1 MTYIY
6 PKKENFMIQT
16 HRKGEWF
23 EIIIPE
29 KWKSLTVEELFRTV
43 WHAPKK
49 QIHSLRMEKRV
60 KINGQVAIW
69 TAPLKI
75 KDRLEIQFFIGE
87 KLNVQP
93 TFYDLSILY
102 EDDHLLV
109 VNKPANMDTHPN
121 SPAQFDTLA
130 NAVAFHLQAKG
141 EYCQIKHIHRLDKD
155 TTGAVLFAKHPFIGS
170 ILDQL
175 LEKREIKRT
184 YLAIVHGTLPTKKGT
199 IKEPIGRDRH
209 HATRRRVSPGGQIA
223 VTHYEVIN
231 TNQRKNIS
239 IVKCSLET
247 GRTHQI
253 RVHFSHIGHPL
264 AGDQLYGGNP
274 IFPRQ
279 ALHAVKLELIHPFTE
294 EIIQCYAPF
303 LDKKE
308 IFTGIDPYQI

>member
-1 MTYIY
+1 
-6 PKKENFMIQT
+6 MIQT
-16 HRKGEWF
+16 NRKGEWF
-23 EIIIPE
+23 EIIVPE
-29 KWKSLTVEELFRTV
+29 KWINLSLEDLFRTV
-43 WHAPKK
+43 WLAPKK
-49 QIHSLRMEKRV
+49 QTHSLRMEKRV
-60 KINGQVAIW
+60 KVNNQLANW

-75 KDRLEIQFFIGE
+75 EDRLEIQFFTME
-87 KLNVQP
+87 ELNVEP

-121 SPAQFDTLA
+121 LPNQTDTLA

-141 EYCQIKHIHRLDKD
+141 EYRQVKHIHRLDKD
-155 TTGAVLFAKHPFIGS
+155 TTGAVLFSKHPFIGS
-170 ILDQL
+170 LLDQL

-184 YLAIVHGTLPTKKGT
+184 YVAIVHGILPTRKGT

-209 HATRRRVSPGGQIA
+209 HATRRRVSPGGQPAI
-223 VTHYEVIN
+223 THYEVID
-231 TNQRKNIS
+231 TDHRKNIS

-279 ALHAVKLELIHPFTE
+279 ALHAAKLELIHPFTE
-294 EIIQCYAPF
+294 EIIQCHAPF
-303 LDKKE
+303 LDKKK
-308 IFTGIDPYQI
+308 IFTGIDPYR

>member
-1 MTYIY
+1 
-6 PKKENFMIQT
+6 MIQT

-23 EIIIPE
+23 ELIVPE
-29 KWKSLTVEELFRTV
+29 KWTNLTVEELFRTI

-49 QIHSLRMEKRV
+49 QTHSLRMEKRV
-60 KINGQVAIW
+60 KVNAQAAVW
-69 TAPLKI
+69 TVPLKLR
-75 KDRLEIQFFIGE
+75 DRLEIQFFTVE
-87 KLNVQP
+87 ELNVQP
-93 TFYDLSILY
+93 AFYDLSILY

-121 SPAQFDTLA
+121 SPDQMDTLA

-141 EYCQIKHIHRLDKD
+141 EYRQVKHIHRLDKD

-184 YLAIVHGTLPTKKGT
+184 YLAIVHGILPIKKGT

-209 HATRRRVSPGGQIA
+209 HATRRRVSPGGQPAI
-223 VTHYEVIN
+223 THYEVIG
-231 TNQRKNIS
+231 TDHRKNIS

-279 ALHAVKLELIHPFTE
+279 ALHAAKLELIHPFTE
-294 EIIQCYAPF
+294 EMIQCHAPF
-303 LDKKE
+303 LDKKK

>member
-1 MTYIY
+1 
-6 PKKENFMIQT
+6 MIQT
-16 HRKGEWF
+16 NRKGEWF
-23 EIIIPE
+23 EIMIPE
-29 KWKSLTVEELFRTV
+29 KWANFSVEELFRTI

-49 QIHSLRMEKRV
+49 QTHSLRMEKRV
-60 KINGQVAIW
+60 KVNGQVAIW
-69 TAPLKI
+69 TVPLKI
-75 KDRLEIQFFIGE
+75 KDRLEIQLFIEEGCTIRP
-87 KLNVQP
+87 N
-93 TFYDLSILY
+93 FYDLSILY

-109 VNKPANMDTHPN
+109 VNKPAHMDTHPN
-121 SPAQFDTLA
+121 SPNQMDTLA

-141 EYCQIKHIHRLDKD
+141 EYRQIKHIHRLDQD
-155 TTGAVLFAKHPFIGS
+155 TTGAVLFAKYPFIGA

-184 YLAIVHGTLPTKKGT
+184 YLAIVQGILPTKKGT
-199 IKEPIGRDRH
+199 IEKPIGRDRH
-209 HATRRRVSPGGQIA
+209 HATRRRVSPGGQPAI
-223 VTHYEVIN
+223 THYEVLG
-231 TNQRKNIS
+231 TDPRKNIS

-274 IFPRQ
+274 IFSRQ

-294 EIIQCYAPF
+294 EMVQCYAPF